1 MCVVQAPLYVDTKM
15 VVSMVT
21 WGGYEDNW
29 FDANIWHCQ
38 YLASQ
43 QLAISK
49 VVMPTPDAYAG
60 AAARCIGHRY
70 PFCLP
75 NLGHRLQM
83 CFNQFVPGRILVV
96 LCFRETLQ
104 QRAMHLPRS

>member
-21 WGGYEDNW
+21 WGGYV
-29 FDANIWHCQ
+29 
-38 YLASQ
+38 SQ
-43 QLAISK
+43 